1 MGTHT
6 PRTRNP
12 ERTRKQILDA
22 AMVEFTNKGIEGA
35 RTDDIARAAGVS
47 KRMLFH
53 YFNSKDGLF
62 QAVLEKIYLD
72 IRSAEESLDL
82 AGRDP
87 LDAMT
92 ELCTFSFE
100 WFAKHPEFIAILNE
114 ENLHGAVHAK
124 SSDSV
129 MTLNMPLVNTI
140 SKLLKRGESAGQFRP
155 DVDPVE
161 LYISIAGVSYL
172 YFSNLHTLSE
182 IFGRDLSSK
191 EELKKRRQHVVDV
204 ILGYLCHPVS
214 QPSVTVDKSRKKS
227 NEN

>member
-1 MGTHT
+1 MVTAT

-22 AMVEFTNKGIEGA
+22 ATVEFTNKGIEGA

-82 AGRDP
+82 GGRDP
-87 LDAMT
+87 IEAMT

-100 WFAKHPEFIAILNE
+100 WFSRHPEFIAILNE

-124 SSDSV
+124 ASNSV

-155 DVDPVE
+155 DVDPIE

-182 IFGRDLSSK
+182 IFGRDLSSA

-214 QPSVTVDKSRKKS
+214 QPLVTIGNSRKKP
-227 NEN
+227 NAN

>member
-1 MGTHT
+1 METSH

-22 AMVEFTNKGIEGA
+22 ATVEFTNKGIEGA
-35 RTDDIARAAGVS
+35 RTDEIARAAGVS

-72 IRSAEESLDL
+72 IRSAEENLDL
-82 AGRDP
+82 TGRDP
-87 LDAMT
+87 IEAMA
-92 ELCTFSFE
+92 ELCIFSFE
-100 WFAKHPEFIAILNE
+100 WFAKHPEFMAILNE

-124 SSDSV
+124 ASDSV
-129 MTLNMPLVNTI
+129 LTLNMPLVDII
-140 SKLLKRGESAGQFRP
+140 SKVLKKGEKEGFFRP

-172 YFSNLHTLSE
+172 YFSNMHTLSE
-182 IFGRDLSSK
+182 IFGRDLSSR
-191 EELKKRRQHVVDV
+191 EELDKRRQHVVEV
-204 ILGYLCHPVS
+204 ILGYLCHPETR
-214 QPSVTVDKSRKKS
+214 PSVPNAKSRK
-227 NEN
+227 

>member
-1 MGTHT
+1 MGTAT

-22 AMVEFTNKGIEGA
+22 ATAEFANKGIEGA
-35 RTDDIARAAGVS
+35 RTDEIARAAGVS

-72 IRSAEESLDL
+72 IRSAEEGLDL
-82 AGRDP
+82 TGRDP
-87 LDAMT
+87 IEAMAG
-92 ELCTFSFE
+92 LCTFSFD
-100 WFAKHPEFIAILNE
+100 WFETHPEFMAILNE

-129 MTLNMPLVNTI
+129 LTLNMPLVDII
-140 SKLLKRGESAGQFRP
+140 SKVLKRGVTEGYFRP

-172 YFSNLHTLSE
+172 YFSNMHTLSE
-182 IFGRDLSSK
+182 IFGRDLSSRG
-191 EELKKRRQHVVDV
+191 ELDKRRHHVVEV
-204 ILGYLCHPVS
+204 ILGYLCHPDT
-214 QPSVTVDKSRKKS
+214 QPSVPTGKSRK
-227 NEN
+227 

>member
-1 MGTHT
+1 
-6 PRTRNP
+6 
-12 ERTRKQILDA
+12 
-22 AMVEFTNKGIEGA
+22 
-35 RTDDIARAAGVS
+35 
-47 KRMLFH
+47 
-53 YFNSKDGLF
+53 
-62 QAVLEKIYLD
+62 
-72 IRSAEESLDL
+72 
-82 AGRDP
+82 
-87 LDAMT
+87 
-92 ELCTFSFE
+92 
-100 WFAKHPEFIAILNE
+100 
-114 ENLHGAVHAK
+114 
-124 SSDSV
+124 

-140 SKLLKRGESAGQFRP
+140 SKLLKRGETAGQFRP

>member
-1 MGTHT
+1 METSQ

-22 AMVEFTNKGIEGA
+22 ATVEFTNKGIEGA
-35 RTDDIARAAGVS
+35 RTDEIARAAGVS

-72 IRSAEESLDL
+72 IRSAEENLDL
-82 AGRDP
+82 TGRDP
-87 LDAMT
+87 IEAMA
-92 ELCTFSFE
+92 ELCIFSFE
-100 WFAKHPEFIAILNE
+100 WFAKHPEFMAILNE

-124 SSDSV
+124 ASDSV
-129 MTLNMPLVNTI
+129 LTLNMPLVDII
-140 SKLLKRGESAGQFRP
+140 SKVLKKGEKEGFFRP

-172 YFSNLHTLSE
+172 YFSNMHTLSE
-182 IFGRDLSSK
+182 IFGRDLSSR
-191 EELKKRRQHVVDV
+191 EELDKRRQHVVEV
-204 ILGYLCHPVS
+204 ILGYLCHPET
-214 QPSVTVDKSRKKS
+214 QPSVPNAKSRK
-227 NEN
+227 

>member
-1 MGTHT
+1 
-6 PRTRNP
+6 
-12 ERTRKQILDA
+12 
-22 AMVEFTNKGIEGA
+22 MVEFTNKGIEGA

-140 SKLLKRGESAGQFRP
+140 SKLLKRGETAGQFRP

>member
-140 SKLLKRGESAGQFRP
+140 SKLLKRGETAGQFRP